1 MTACRR
7 SVAADGAKQ
16 EHGLAVGHLAVE
28 VDGLAADAQ
37 IVAGGVDLGVLEDFL
52 DGPVAALEHELL
64 DVAGHADVDG
74 DGAGALA
81 EVDVAAHGAKQ
92 EHGLAVGHL
101 AVEVD
106 GLAADAQ
113 VVAGGVDLGVL
124 EDFLDGPVAALEH
137 ELLDVA
143 GHADV
148 DGDGAGALAEVD
160 VAAHGAKQEHGLAVG
175 HLAVEVGGLAAD
187 AQVVSGGVDL
197 GVLEGFL
204 DGPVAALEH
213 ELLDVAGHADV
224 DRNGA
229 RRGGRGQ
236 AVRGDSGGGDAG
248 VAVLLEVRH
257 DYSIELWRCRYR
269 CRNGILP
276 PGRI

>member
-1 MTACRR
+1 
-7 SVAADGAKQ
+7 
-16 EHGLAVGHLAVE
+16 
-28 VDGLAADAQ
+28 
-37 IVAGGVDLGVLEDFL
+37 GVLEDFL
-52 DGPVAALEHELL
+52 DRPVAALEHELL

-113 VVAGGVDLGVL
+113 IVAGGVDLGVL
-124 EDFLDGPVAALEH
+124 EDFLDGPLAALEHELLDVAGHADVDGDGAGALAELDVAADGAKQEHGLAVGHLAVEVDGLAADAQIVAGGVDLGVLEDFLDRPLAALEH

-175 HLAVEVGGLAAD
+175 PLAVEVDGLAAD
-187 AQVVSGGVDL
+187 AQV
-197 GVLEGFL
+197 
-204 DGPVAALEH
+204 
-213 ELLDVAGHADV
+213 
-224 DRNGA
+224 
-229 RRGGRGQ
+229 
-236 AVRGDSGGGDAG
+236 
-248 VAVLLEVRH
+248 
-257 DYSIELWRCRYR
+257 
-269 CRNGILP
+269 
-276 PGRI
+276 